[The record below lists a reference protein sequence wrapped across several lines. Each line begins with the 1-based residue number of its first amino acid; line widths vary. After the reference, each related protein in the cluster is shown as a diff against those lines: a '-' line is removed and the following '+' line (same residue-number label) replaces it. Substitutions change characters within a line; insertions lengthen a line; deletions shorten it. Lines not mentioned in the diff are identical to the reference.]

1 MTINLQFILH
11 VAKLIPVFKRGQNK
25 TNITYIETVI
35 CYFSLTEID
44 MNRKA

>member
-25 TNITYIETVI
+25 TDIKLYRDGNML
-35 CYFSLTEID
+35 F
-44 MNRKA
+44 